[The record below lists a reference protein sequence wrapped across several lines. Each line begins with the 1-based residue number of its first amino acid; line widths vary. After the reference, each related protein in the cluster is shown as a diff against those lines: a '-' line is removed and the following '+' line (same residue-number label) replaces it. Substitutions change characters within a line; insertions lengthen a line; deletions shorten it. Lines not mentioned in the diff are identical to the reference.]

1 MKKSLMHKT
10 MLRFVIFVAA
20 LLLLA
25 TPLFYRLTK
34 NYYAEDMIDI
44 IEAVQEGDP
53 IPVPDLEE
61 DILHGI
67 MIQFALIVSV
77 IGIAIVLMMRFISGR
92 LWRPFDKTLAAIESF
107 NLESGACPVLP
118 DSDIKEFSR
127 LNTTLNRLMTSNM
140 NSYRTQKEFTENASH
155 ELQTPLAV
163 FRSKLD
169 ILLQQPDLTESQA
182 MIVQDLYQMT
192 DRLSHLNRNLLLL
205 AKMENSQF
213 SRTDSI
219 EVVTT
224 LNELLPCLES
234 LAPGLTVR
242 KDIQVSELRLKANRS
257 LFESLV
263 NNLIVNAVRH
273 NKPNGEIIV
282 TVTSDTLSVSNTSD
296 DPALDPST
304 IFTRFNHT
312 SGRSLGSRKIGE
324 VAHSSGESSFSI
336 GNERGLDNREIGD
349 VAGAK
354 TETDVAIDGNNGFED
369 NDARVDVG
377 NGLGLSIVKSICDYH
392 FWQITYSYSPG
403 SHTFTVRFDH

>member
-10 MLRFVIFVAA
+10 MLRFIVCVAA

-25 TPLFYRLTK
+25 TPLFYKLTK
-34 NYYAEDMIDI
+34 DYYAEDMIDV
-44 IEAVQEGDP
+44 IEAVQDGDP

-107 NLESGACPVLP
+107 NLESGVCPTLP
-118 DSDIKEFSR
+118 DSDTKEFSR
-127 LNTTLNRLMTSNM
+127 LNTALNRLMTSNM
-140 NSYRTQKEFTENASH
+140 KSYRTQKEFTENASH

-169 ILLQQPDLTESQA
+169 ILLQQPDLTENQA
-182 MIVQDLYQMT
+182 VIVQDLYQMT

-213 SRTDSI
+213 SREDSFD
-219 EVVTT
+219 VVAV

-234 LAPGLTVR
+234 LAPGLAVR
-242 KDIQVSELRLKANRS
+242 KDIKVSELWLKANKS

-273 NKPNGEIIV
+273 NRPGGEIIV
-282 TVTSDTLSVSNTSD
+282 AVTPDSLSVPNTSD
-296 DPALDPST
+296 EPALDPAT

-312 SGRSLGSRKIGE
+312 SAHGLGNGE
-324 VAHSSGESSFSI
+324 I
-336 GNERGLDNREIGD
+336 DN
-349 VAGAK
+349 
-354 TETDVAIDGNNGFED
+354 
-369 NDARVDVG
+369 G

-392 FWQITYSYSPG
+392 AWQITYSYSLG
-403 SHTFTVRFDH
+403 THTFTVRFGH

>member
-1 MKKSLMHKT
+1 MHKT
-10 MLRFVIFVAA
+10 MLRFIICVAA
-20 LLLLA
+20 LLFLA
-25 TPLFYRLTK
+25 TPLFYKLTK
-34 NYYAEDMIDI
+34 DYYAEDMIDI
-44 IEAVQEGDP
+44 IEAVQDGDP

-77 IGIAIVLMMRFISGR
+77 IGISVVVLVRFISGR
-92 LWRPFDKTLAAIESF
+92 LWRPFDRTLAAIESF
-107 NLESGACPVLP
+107 NLESETCPVLP

-127 LNTTLNRLMTSNM
+127 LNMTLNRLMTSNM

-163 FRSKLD
+163 FRGKLD

-182 MIVQDLYQMT
+182 VIVQDLYQMT

-219 EVVTT
+219 EVVAT

-234 LAPGLTVR
+234 LAPGLTVS
-242 KDIQVSELRLKANRS
+242 KDIQVSELRLKANKS

-273 NKPNGEIIV
+273 NKPDGEIIV
-282 TVTSDTLSVSNTSD
+282 TVTSDALSVSNTSD
-296 DPALDPST
+296 EPALDPAT
-304 IFTRFNHT
+304 IFTRFNHAST
-312 SGRSLGSRKIGE
+312 RSLGSRKIGE
-324 VAHSSGESSFSI
+324 VAHSSGEALFSI
-336 GNERGLDNREIGD
+336 GNERGLDNREIDD

-354 TETDVAIDGNNGFED
+354 AEMYVAIDDNNGFED
-369 NDARVDVG
+369 NDARVGVG

-392 FWQITYSYSPG
+392 AWQITYSYLSG
-403 SHTFTVRFDH
+403 IHTFTVRLGH

>member
-20 LLLLA
+20 LMLLA

-77 IGIAIVLMMRFISGR
+77 IGIAVVLMMRFISAR
-92 LWRPFDKTLAAIESF
+92 LWKPFDKTLEAIESF
-107 NLESGACPVLP
+107 NLENGVCPTLP
-118 DSDIKEFSR
+118 DSDTKEFSR
-127 LNTTLNRLMTSNM
+127 LNTALNRLMTGNM
-140 NSYRTQKEFTENASH
+140 KSYRTQKEFTENASH

-169 ILLQQPDLTESQA
+169 ILLQQPDLTENQA
-182 MIVQDLYQMT
+182 VIVQDLYQMT

-213 SRTDSI
+213 SREDSFD
-219 EVVTT
+219 VVAV

-242 KDIQVSELRLKANRS
+242 KDIQVSKLCLKANKS

-273 NKPNGEIIV
+273 NKPDGEIRV
-282 TVTSDTLSVSNTSD
+282 TVTSDSLSVSNTSNE
-296 DPALDPST
+296 PALDPAT
-304 IFTRFNHT
+304 IFTRFNH
-312 SGRSLGSRKIGE
+312 
-324 VAHSSGESSFSI
+324 SSGHSHGNRRTSWSVPSSI
-336 GNERGLDNREIGD
+336 GNRCGLGNLESGD
-349 VAGAK
+349 VTGAK
-354 TETDVAIDGNNGFED
+354 VEKDVAHDARKDFED
-369 NDARVDVG
+369 DSAKVGIG

-392 FWQITYSYSPG
+392 PWQITYSYLPG
-403 SHTFTVRFDH
+403 THTFTVRFGH

>member
-20 LLLLA
+20 LMLLA
-25 TPLFYRLTK
+25 TPLFYKLTK

-77 IGIAIVLMMRFISGR
+77 IGIAVVLMMRFISGR
-92 LWRPFDKTLAAIESF
+92 LWRPFDKTLEAIESF
-107 NLESGACPVLP
+107 NLENGICPTLP
-118 DSDIKEFSR
+118 DSDTKEFSR
-127 LNTTLNRLMTSNM
+127 LNTALNRLMTSNM
-140 NSYRTQKEFTENASH
+140 KSYRTQKEFTENASH

-169 ILLQQPDLTESQA
+169 ILLQQPDLTENQA
-182 MIVQDLYQMT
+182 VIVQDLYQMT

-213 SRTDSI
+213 SREDSFD
-219 EVVTT
+219 VVAV

-242 KDIQVSELRLKANRS
+242 KDIQVSGLCLKANKS

-273 NKPNGEIIV
+273 NRPDGEIRV
-282 TVTSDTLSVSNTSD
+282 TVTSDSLFVSNTSNE
-296 DPALDPST
+296 PALDPAT
-304 IFTRFNHT
+304 IFTRFNHA
-312 SGRSLGSRKIGE
+312 SSRSLGDHRTGAVTCAEIESEADNGLEE
-324 VAHSSGESSFSI
+324 VGI
-336 GNERGLDNREIGD
+336 
-349 VAGAK
+349 
-354 TETDVAIDGNNGFED
+354 
-369 NDARVDVG
+369 G

-392 FWQITYSYSPG
+392 SWKITYSYLLG
-403 SHTFTVRFDH
+403 THTFTVRFAH

>member
-20 LLLLA
+20 LMLLA
-25 TPLFYRLTK
+25 TPLFYKLTK

-44 IEAVQEGDP
+44 IEAVQDGDP

-61 DILHGI
+61 DILHGT

-77 IGIAIVLMMRFISGR
+77 IGIAVVLMMRFISGR
-92 LWRPFDKTLAAIESF
+92 LWRPFDKTLEAIESF
-107 NLESGACPVLP
+107 NLENGICPTLP
-118 DSDIKEFSR
+118 DSDTKEFSR
-127 LNTTLNRLMTSNM
+127 LNTALNRLMTGNM
-140 NSYRTQKEFTENASH
+140 KSYRIQKEFTENASH

-169 ILLQQPDLTESQA
+169 ILLQQPDLTENQA
-182 MIVQDLYQMT
+182 VIVQDLYQMT

-213 SRTDSI
+213 SREDSFDA
-219 EVVTT
+219 VAV

-234 LAPGLTVR
+234 LAPGMTVR
-242 KDIQVSELRLKANRS
+242 KDIQVSGLCLKANKS

-273 NKPNGEIIV
+273 NKPDGEIRV
-282 TVTSDTLSVSNTSD
+282 TVTSDSLSVSNTSD
-296 DPALDPST
+296 EPALDPTT
-304 IFTRFNHT
+304 IFTRFNHA
-312 SGRSLGSRKIGE
+312 SGHSL
-324 VAHSSGESSFSI
+324 
-336 GNERGLDNREIGD
+336 
-349 VAGAK
+349 
-354 TETDVAIDGNNGFED
+354 
-369 NDARVDVG
+369 G

-392 FWQITYSYSPG
+392 FWQITYSCLLG
-403 SHTFTVRFDH
+403 THTFTVRFGK

>member
-10 MLRFVIFVAA
+10 MLRFIVCVAA

-25 TPLFYRLTK
+25 TPLFYKLTK

-77 IGIAIVLMMRFISGR
+77 IGMAVVVLVRFISGR
-92 LWRPFDKTLAAIESF
+92 LWRPFDKTLSAIESF
-107 NLESGACPVLP
+107 SLESGVCPVLP
-118 DSDIKEFSR
+118 DSDIEEFSR
-127 LNTTLNRLMTSNM
+127 LNTALDRLMASNM

-182 MIVQDLYQMT
+182 VIVQDLYQMT

-205 AKMENSQF
+205 AKMENGQF
-213 SRTDSI
+213 SRNDSFD
-219 EVVTT
+219 VVAV

-242 KDIQVSELRLKANRS
+242 KDIQVSELRLKANKS

-282 TVTSDTLSVSNTSD
+282 TVTKDSLSVSNTSD
-296 DPALDPST
+296 EPALDPVA

-312 SGRSLGSRKIGE
+312 SGRRFG
-324 VAHSSGESSFSI
+324 
-336 GNERGLDNREIGD
+336 NREIGD
-349 VAGAK
+349 VTCTKA
-354 TETDVAIDGNNGFED
+354 ETDVAIDGNNGFED
-369 NDARVDVG
+369 NDARVGVG

-392 FWQITYSYSPG
+392 SWQITYSYIPG
-403 SHTFTVRFDH
+403 IHTFTVRFSH

>member
-1 MKKSLMHKT
+1 M
-10 MLRFVIFVAA
+10 
-20 LLLLA
+20 
-25 TPLFYRLTK
+25 
-34 NYYAEDMIDI
+34 
-44 IEAVQEGDP
+44 QEGDP

-77 IGIAIVLMMRFISGR
+77 IGISIVLMMRFISGR

-107 NLESGACPVLP
+107 NLESGVCPVLP

-127 LNTTLNRLMTSNM
+127 LNTALNRLMTSNM

-163 FRSKLD
+163 FRGKLD
-169 ILLQQPDLTESQA
+169 ILLQQPDLTENQA
-182 MIVQDLYQMT
+182 VIVQDLYQMT

-219 EVVTT
+219 DVVAA

-242 KDIQVSELRLKANRS
+242 KDIQVSELRLKANKS

-273 NKPNGEIIV
+273 NKPGGEIIV
-282 TVTSDTLSVSNTSD
+282 AVTPDSLSVSNTSD
-296 DPALDPST
+296 EPALDPST
-304 IFTRFNHT
+304 IFTRFNHA
-312 SGRSLGSRKIGE
+312 SGRRFGSSNTGE
-324 VAHSSGESSFSI
+324 LTNSSGAASYSI
-336 GNERGLDNREIGD
+336 GNERGLDIRENGGD
-349 VAGAK
+349 VACAK
-354 TETDVAIDGNNGFED
+354 AETMDGNNGFED
-369 NDARVDVG
+369 NDSRVGVG

-392 FWQITYSYSPG
+392 AWQITYSHSLG
-403 SHTFTVRFDH
+403 THTFTVRFGH

>member
-20 LLLLA
+20 LMLLA

-44 IEAVQEGDP
+44 IEAVQEGDS

-77 IGIAIVLMMRFISGR
+77 IGIAVVLMMRFISGR
-92 LWRPFDKTLAAIESF
+92 LWKPFDKTLEAIESF
-107 NLESGACPVLP
+107 NLENGVCPTLP
-118 DSDIKEFSR
+118 DSDTKEFSR
-127 LNTTLNRLMTSNM
+127 LNTALNRLMTSNM
-140 NSYRTQKEFTENASH
+140 KSYRTQKEFTENASH

-169 ILLQQPDLTESQA
+169 ILLQQPDLTENQA
-182 MIVQDLYQMT
+182 VIVQDLYQMT

-213 SRTDSI
+213 SREDTFDA
-219 EVVTT
+219 VAV
-224 LNELLPCLES
+224 LNELLPCLEN

-242 KDIQVSELRLKANRS
+242 KDIQISGLHLKANKS

-273 NKPNGEIIV
+273 NRSDGEIRV
-282 TVTSDTLSVSNTSD
+282 TVTSDSLSVSNTSNE
-296 DPALDPST
+296 PALDPTT
-304 IFTRFNHT
+304 IFTRFNHRLSNHRT
-312 SGRSLGSRKIGE
+312 GVAACAEIESDAANGLEE
-324 VAHSSGESSFSI
+324 VGI
-336 GNERGLDNREIGD
+336 
-349 VAGAK
+349 
-354 TETDVAIDGNNGFED
+354 
-369 NDARVDVG
+369 G

-392 FWQITYSYSPG
+392 SWQITYSYLPG
-403 SHTFTVRFDH
+403 THTFTVCFVH